1 MKQFSGIFL
10 VILGLILGLS
20 SFVIAQNTSNKGT
33 DFWLAYGNH
42 VAGYTVNIGQDMV
55 VYITS
60 DVSTSGVLEVGGTS
74 IPFQVTANAITNVT
88 VPQTAYI
95 GNNEGKVSNK
105 GIHITSLL
113 PIVVYAHIYDSAVSG
128 ATLVLPTSTLGKDY
142 YSLNY
147 QQISNSTNSHSF
159 FFVVATEDNTEI
171 IITPSVDTKGGL
183 KAGIASAPI
192 KLNKGE
198 IYQVFGVQTS
208 QIGSTTQGTELTGTR
223 IQSISTTS
231 APCKKIAVF
240 SGSGKIAIGCLTTGG
255 LAGSSDN
262 LFQQAYPTAS
272 WGKTFITVPSK
283 DRNYDVYRIFKS
295 DPNAV
300 VKLNGTTIPPASFV
314 NNFYYEFPSQSVNAI
329 ESDKAIQVV
338 LYAVTQGKSINCT
351 NISGD
356 VGDPE
361 MIFLNPLEQT
371 LSQITM
377 VSTQLHMILKH
388 FINVV
393 IPQTGVSSFT
403 IDGVSKASLF
413 LPVTGK
419 PTYAYAQIPV
429 SAGTHNLQ
437 ANVGFN
443 AIAYGFGSAESY
455 GYAAGANVKGLGVEI
470 RKVTN
475 NNQVSSVCV
484 KEELNLSVKFNST
497 VSRIVWD
504 LGDGSTPLEILNP
517 VPVNAIA
524 IDGLYEYV
532 FPTKVIY
539 TILKDYKISVTAN
552 KTSPDGCGSVEVMEL
567 QFSAVNPPSSV
578 ITAVGQTCI
587 NASTT
592 FTDASLGN
600 GKSIKKWFWDF
611 GDGEVSTVQNPVKKY
626 AASGDYIVK
635 LMVEG
640 ETGCQSDVT
649 TQTVHVIAL
658 PIVNFNTSLPACESK
673 DVTFTDISSTVEG
686 TIVKW
691 IWNFGD
697 GTAIEEKNVA
707 TPFTHAF
714 LVNGTYKVILKV
726 ITDKGC
732 ESVAFEKNVLINP
745 LPIVNFGLP
754 ESCIAE
760 IFAQFTD
767 SSSIS
772 DGKALSYLWNFGNP
786 SAGALN
792 SSTLK
797 NPTHRYTVAGDYPV
811 TLTVTSESG
820 CVKSLVKTF
829 KVIGAVPKAK
839 FLVLNDT
846 NLCSN
851 QEVVFR
857 NTSTVDFGTIGK
869 IEWFFDY
876 GGDLSFKLVDDN
888 PVMGKEYRFQYPTFS
903 APASKQVR
911 VRMVAYSGGV
921 CFDDEIQTI
930 VLKPIPVVNFV
941 IPEIC
946 IRDSFAQFTDSTTI
960 ADGSALSYSWDFG
973 NPISGSLNS
982 SNLKNP
988 THKYTIAGTY
998 QVSLTVTSASGCVN
1012 KLVKSFQVSG
1022 AVPKADFVVLNNTQ
1036 LCSNQKVVFRNTSTV
1051 DFGTIGKIEW
1061 FFDYGGD
1068 LSFKLVDENPFPG
1081 KEYRI
1086 QYPIFSAPASKQ
1098 FIVRMLA
1105 YSGGVCNDEEI
1116 QTIVL
1121 KPIPIVNF
1129 GIPESCIAEIFAQF
1143 TDSSSISD
1151 GKPLSYLWNFGNPSA
1166 GALNSSTLKNPTH
1179 RYTVAGDYPVTLS
1192 VTSETGCVN
1201 SLVKIFKVSG
1211 AVPKAKFLVL
1221 NDTELCSNREVV
1233 FRNTST
1239 IDFGIIEKLEWFFDY
1254 GGDLSFKLVDENPV
1268 PGKEYRIQYLIFS
1281 APASKQFRVRM
1292 VAYSGGV
1299 CTDDEIQ
1306 TIILK
1311 SVPEVVFTTIPDVCQ
1326 EVPPFKLTQA
1336 SEKNS
1341 QAGNGVYSGNGVS
1354 ASGIFSPAQAGLGKH
1369 TIKYVFTT
1377 TNGCADSLSREILV
1391 MPTPILFAGRDTIIL
1406 QGGEVKLNAIASG
1419 NNLTY
1424 QWVPSLGLS
1433 RDDILDPV
1441 ASPLEDIT
1449 YVLTVTSDQGCV
1461 AVDAIFIKVLK
1472 APEVPNAFTPNGDGI
1487 NDLWNIK
1494 YLESYVNASVR
1505 VFSRYG
1511 SMVYYSLKGY
1521 AQPWKGQMNGS
1532 DLPMGTY
1539 YYIIDPKAKGRKV
1552 ISGSVTIIR

>member
-1 MKQFSGIFL
+1 MSNALEIVFVVLVALYYKPLTINKKIILKQLSGKLL
-10 VILGLILGLS
+10 VIFGLIFGLS
-20 SFVIAQNTSNKGT
+20 SFAVAQNTSNKGT

-42 VAGYTVNIGQDMV
+42 VAGYTTTIGQDMV

-60 DVSTSGVLEVGGTS
+60 DVSTSGVMEVGGTS

-128 ATLVLPTSTLGKDY
+128 ATLVLPTNTLGKDY

-147 QQISNSTNSHSF
+147 QQISNSLNSHSF

-183 KAGIASAPI
+183 KAGVVSAPI

-208 QIGSTTQGTELTGTR
+208 QIGTTTQGTELTGTR

-240 SGSGKIAIGCLTTGG
+240 SGSGKIAIGCLNAGG
-255 LAGSSDN
+255 RAGSADN

-272 WGKTFITVPSK
+272 WGKSFITVPSK

-300 VKLNGTTIPPASFV
+300 VKLNGTIIPSASFV
-314 NNFYYEFPSQSVNAI
+314 NNFYYEFPGQSVNSI

-338 LYAVTQGKSINCT
+338 LYTVTQGKSINCT
-351 NISGD
+351 NITGD

-361 MIFLNPLEQT
+361 MIYLNSLEQT

-377 VSTQLHMILKH
+377 YSTQLHMILKH
-388 FINVV
+388 YINVV

-403 IDGVSKASLF
+403 IDGVSQASLF

-419 PTYAYAQIPV
+419 PEYAYAQIPV

-437 ANVGFN
+437 ASVGFN
-443 AIAYGFGSAESY
+443 AIAYGFGNAESY

-475 NNQVSSVCV
+475 NKQVSSVCV

-517 VPVNAIA
+517 VSVNAIPV
-524 IDGLYEYV
+524 DGLYEYI
-532 FPTKVIY
+532 FPNKVIY
-539 TILKDYKISVTAN
+539 TILKDYKIIVTAN

-578 ITAVGQTCI
+578 ITAVGQTCV
-587 NASTT
+587 NASIT
-592 FTDASLGN
+592 FTDASQGN

-626 AASGDYIVK
+626 AASGDYSVK

-640 ETGCQSDVT
+640 ETGCQSDVI

-658 PIVNFNTSLPACESK
+658 PIVDFSTSLLACESK

-697 GTAIEEKNVA
+697 GTAIEEKNAA

-714 LVNGTYKVILKV
+714 LVSGTYKVILKV

-745 LPIVNFGLP
+745 LPN
-754 ESCIAE
+754 
-760 IFAQFTD
+760 
-767 SSSIS
+767 
-772 DGKALSYLWNFGNP
+772 
-786 SAGALN
+786 
-792 SSTLK
+792 
-797 NPTHRYTVAGDYPV
+797 
-811 TLTVTSESG
+811 
-820 CVKSLVKTF
+820 
-829 KVIGAVPKAK
+829 
-839 FLVLNDT
+839 
-846 NLCSN
+846 
-851 QEVVFR
+851 
-857 NTSTVDFGTIGK
+857 
-869 IEWFFDY
+869 
-876 GGDLSFKLVDDN
+876 
-888 PVMGKEYRFQYPTFS
+888 
-903 APASKQVR
+903 
-911 VRMVAYSGGV
+911 
-921 CFDDEIQTI
+921 
-930 VLKPIPVVNFV
+930 VNFV

-946 IRDSFAQFTDSTTI
+946 IRDSFAQFTDSSTI
-960 ADGSALSYSWDFG
+960 ADGSVLSYSWDFG
-973 NPISGSLNS
+973 NPGSGSLNS

-998 QVSLTVTSASGCVN
+998 EVSLTVTSVSGCVT

-1022 AVPKADFVVLNNTQ
+1022 AVPKADFLVLNNTQ
-1036 LCSNQKVVFRNTSTV
+1036 LCSNKEVVFRNTSTV
-1051 DFGTIGKIEW
+1051 DFGAIGKVEW

-1098 FIVRMLA
+1098 YIVRMLA
-1105 YSGGVCNDEEI
+1105 YSGDVCNDEEI
-1116 QTIVL
+1116 QTI
-1121 KPIPIVNF
+1121 
-1129 GIPESCIAEIFAQF
+1129 
-1143 TDSSSISD
+1143 T
-1151 GKPLSYLWNFGNPSA
+1151 
-1166 GALNSSTLKNPTH
+1166 
-1179 RYTVAGDYPVTLS
+1179 
-1192 VTSETGCVN
+1192 
-1201 SLVKIFKVSG
+1201 
-1211 AVPKAKFLVL
+1211 
-1221 NDTELCSNREVV
+1221 
-1233 FRNTST
+1233 
-1239 IDFGIIEKLEWFFDY
+1239 
-1254 GGDLSFKLVDENPV
+1254 
-1268 PGKEYRIQYLIFS
+1268 
-1281 APASKQFRVRM
+1281 
-1292 VAYSGGV
+1292 
-1299 CTDDEIQ
+1299 
-1306 TIILK
+1306 LK
-1311 SVPEVVFTTIPDVCQ
+1311 SVPEVVFTTIPAVCQ
-1326 EVPPFKLTQA
+1326 EVLPFKLTQA

-1341 QAGNGVYSGNGVS
+1341 QAGIGIYSGNGVS

-1369 TIKYVFTT
+1369 TIKYVFTAN
-1377 TNGCADSLSREILV
+1377 NGCSDSLSREILV
-1391 MPTPILFAGRDTIIL
+1391 MPTPALFAGRDTIIL
-1406 QGGEVKLNAIASG
+1406 EGGEVKLNAIASG

-1424 QWVPSLGLS
+1424 KWVPSLGLS
-1433 RDDILDPV
+1433 KDDILDPV
-1441 ASPLEDIT
+1441 ASPLDDIT

-1461 AVDAIFIKVLK
+1461 SVDAIFVKVLK
-1472 APEVPNAFTPNGDGI
+1472 APEVPNAFTPNGDGV
-1487 NDLWNIK
+1487 NDIWNIK
-1494 YLESYVNASVR
+1494 YLESYVNASVQ

-1511 SMVYYSLKGY
+1511 SVVYYSVKGY

-1539 YYIIDPKAKGRKV
+1539 YYIIDPKTKGRKV

>member
-1 MKQFSGIFL
+1 M
-10 VILGLILGLS
+10 ILGLIFGLS
-20 SFVIAQNTSNKGT
+20 YSAIAQNTSNKGT

-42 VAGYTVNIGQDMV
+42 VAGYTATIGQDMV

-95 GNNEGKVSNK
+95 LNNEGKVSNK

-113 PIVVYAHIYDSAVSG
+113 PIVVYAHIYDQSVSG

-208 QIGSTTQGTELTGTR
+208 QIGSTTKGTDLTGTR

-240 SGSGKIAIGCLTTGG
+240 SGSGKIAIGCLATNG

-300 VKLNGTTIPPASFV
+300 VKLNGTIIPSASFV
-314 NNFYYEFPSQSVNAI
+314 NNFYYEFPGQSVNNI

-351 NISGD
+351 NITGD

-377 VSTQLHMILKH
+377 YSTQLHMILKH

-403 IDGVSKASLF
+403 IDGVSQASLF

-419 PTYAYAQIPV
+419 PEFAYAQIPV

-437 ANVGFN
+437 ASVGFN
-443 AIAYGFGSAESY
+443 AIAYGFGNAESY

-470 RKVTN
+470 RKGTN
-475 NNQVSSVCV
+475 NKQVSSGCV

-504 LGDGSTPLEILNP
+504 LGDGSTPSEILNP

-552 KTSPDGCGSVEVMEL
+552 KTSPDGCGSAEVMEL

-578 ITAVGQTCI
+578 IKAVAQTCV
-587 NASTT
+587 NAPTT
-592 FTDASLGN
+592 FTDASQGN

-611 GDGEVSTVQNPVKKY
+611 GDGEVSTVQNPTHKY
-626 AASGDYIVK
+626 AASGNYTVK

-640 ETGCQSDVT
+640 ETGCQSDVV
-649 TQTVHVIAL
+649 TQIVHVIAL
-658 PIVNFNTSLPACESK
+658 PLVNFSTSLPACESK
-673 DVTFTDISSTVEG
+673 DITFTDLSTTAEGNIIKWTWDFGDGSTVE
-686 TIVKW
+686 
-691 IWNFGD
+691 
-697 GTAIEEKNVA
+697 EKNSA
-707 TPFTHAF
+707 APFSHKYLLA
-714 LVNGTYKVILKV
+714 GTYNVKLKV
-726 ITDKGC
+726 VTDKGC
-732 ESVAFEKNVLINP
+732 ESIVFEKSIVINP
-745 LPIVNFGLP
+745 IPIVNF
-754 ESCIAE
+754 
-760 IFAQFTD
+760 
-767 SSSIS
+767 
-772 DGKALSYLWNFGNP
+772 K
-786 SAGALN
+786 
-792 SSTLK
+792 
-797 NPTHRYTVAGDYPV
+797 
-811 TLTVTSESG
+811 
-820 CVKSLVKTF
+820 
-829 KVIGAVPKAK
+829 
-839 FLVLNDT
+839 
-846 NLCSN
+846 
-851 QEVVFR
+851 
-857 NTSTVDFGTIGK
+857 
-869 IEWFFDY
+869 
-876 GGDLSFKLVDDN
+876 
-888 PVMGKEYRFQYPTFS
+888 
-903 APASKQVR
+903 
-911 VRMVAYSGGV
+911 
-921 CFDDEIQTI
+921 
-930 VLKPIPVVNFV
+930 

-960 ADGSALSYSWDFG
+960 ADGSALSYLWDFG

-1022 AVPKADFVVLNNTQ
+1022 AVPKADFLVLNSTQ
-1036 LCSNQKVVFRNTSTV
+1036 LCSNKEVVFRNTSTV
-1051 DFGTIGKIEW
+1051 DFGTIGKVEW

-1129 GIPESCIAEIFAQF
+1129 GIPESCIAEIFSQF
-1143 TDSSSISD
+1143 TDLSSISD

-1166 GALNSSTLKNPTH
+1166 GELNSSTLKNPTH
-1179 RYTVAGDYPVTLS
+1179 KYTVAGDYPVTLT
-1192 VTSETGCVN
+1192 VTSESGCVK
-1201 SLVKIFKVSG
+1201 SLVKTFKVSG

-1254 GGDLSFKLVDENPV
+1254 GGDLSFKLVDENPM
-1268 PGKEYRIQYLIFS
+1268 PGKEYRIQYPIFS

-1341 QAGNGVYSGNGVS
+1341 QAGIGIYSGNGVS
-1354 ASGIFSPAQAGLGKH
+1354 PSGIFSPAQAGVGKH

-1377 TNGCADSLSREILV
+1377 NNGCADSLSREILV
-1391 MPTPILFAGRDTIIL
+1391 MPTPALFAGRDTIIL
-1406 QGGEVKLNAIASG
+1406 EGGEVKLYAKASG

-1424 QWVPSLGLS
+1424 KWVPSLGLS

-1441 ASPLEDIT
+1441 ASPVDDVT

-1461 AVDAIFIKVLK
+1461 SVDAIFVKVLK

-1487 NDLWNIK
+1487 NDIWNIK
-1494 YLESYVNASVR
+1494 YLESYVNASVK

-1511 SMVYYSLKGY
+1511 SVVYYSLKGY
-1521 AQPWKGQMNGS
+1521 AMPWKGQMNGT

-1539 YYIIDPKAKGRKV
+1539 YYIIDPKTKGRKV